1 MSMSTPAP
9 IAPPSPPGL
18 GRAGAARS
26 GAPPGELS
34 FATLLQNDRA
44 RTAVAE
50 GQNKNEAP
58 RRTSAE
64 HRDERSD
71 ARLEHGAQPAA
82 KVDERPEAAPQ
93 PEAQTEPQDPA
104 VDPALQSPV
113 PPTPAEPVSAPVVA
127 TTTPFADA
135 VAEARAA
142 VVAPVVVD
150 PAAAEATPTAPAVP
164 VAPVQTTDA
173 ETAVPATP
181 AVPVATTTDAT
192 EQAPVQATQPATEA
206 EATTE
211 TDDSAPAVPA
221 EDEAPADEAKA
232 RPGRSGDAPGHQA
245 DHREDKGNGNG
256 PVNANAKDPNANA
269 NARAFETPS
278 RTGVTPSRGV
288 GGTDSAPVVEP
299 AAPAAPAPTAPATSA
314 APQTEAAPATSA
326 PAPVRG
332 ATTLQHLARTV
343 DAAMQ
348 MGHARGITRAKLH
361 LHPAELGAI
370 ELHLR
375 HTASGMTARVVADSP
390 EAVAVLQQASSDLR
404 RSLEQAGITLTGL
417 DIGARADQQA
427 EQRTFAGAFD
437 TSSRDDD
444 RSGAR
449 GRGTGRQNGD
459 TAEPTLDQTIR
470 ARLPLPGGALVDVI
484 A

>member
-9 IAPPSPPGL
+9 TAPPPPSGL
-18 GRAGAARS
+18 GRAGAAKS

-50 GQNKNEAP
+50 GPHNEAQ
-58 RRTSAE
+58 RRSAE
-64 HRDERSD
+64 HRDDRSD
-71 ARLEHGAQPAA
+71 ARLESGAQPPA
-82 KVDERPEAAPQ
+82 KVDEQPEAAPQ
-93 PEAQTEPQDPA
+93 PEAQDPA

-113 PPTPAEPVSAPVVA
+113 PPTPAEPVSAPGAA
-127 TTTPFADA
+127 TPTAFADA

-142 VVAPVVVD
+142 VAAPVQAAQTPVEAAPAAPVVVA
-150 PAAAEATPTAPAVP
+150 PAQAPVDATAEQAPAPAVP
-164 VAPVQTTDA
+164 Q
-173 ETAVPATP
+173 
-181 AVPVATTTDAT
+181 DAT
-192 EQAPVQATQPATEA
+192 EQAPAQAVQPAAETEA
-206 EATTE
+206 TAE
-211 TDDSAPAVPA
+211 TADTAPAAPA
-221 EDEAPADEAKA
+221 EDEAPVDEAKP
-232 RPGRSGDAPGHQA
+232 RPGRSGDAPGQQA
-245 DHREDKGNGNG
+245 DQRGEDKATGTG
-256 PVNANAKDPNANA
+256 PVNADAKDPNANA

-278 RTGVTPSRGV
+278 RTGVTPSRTPEV
-288 GGTDSAPVVEP
+288 APVIEP
-299 AAPAAPAPTAPATSA
+299 AAGAAPAPTAPATSA
-314 APQTEAAPATSA
+314 APQTEAAPAASA

-343 DAAMQ
+343 DVALQ
-348 MGHARGITRAKLH
+348 MGQARGITRARLH

-375 HTASGMTARVVADSP
+375 QTASGMTARVVAESP
-390 EAVAVLQQASSDLR
+390 EAVAVLQQASNDLR

-437 TSSRDDD
+437 ASNRDDD
-444 RSGAR
+444 RSGAT
-449 GRGTGRQNGD
+449 GRGYGSQSGD
-459 TAEPTLDQTIR
+459 DTEPTLDQTIR
-470 ARLPLPGGALVDVI
+470 ARVPLPGGALVDVL